1 MSCFG
6 YFCYVFDNWCKCSQI
21 EEKPSKFHNPSTER
35 ITSERHTFDSF
46 GSSCSAF
53 NFYAPSKPLSTRNKS
68 VKFRPH
74 LDVVPRAA
82 SESGGD
88 WIMRYTM
95 NETNFN
101 PWNLGARF
109 RHFEL
114 VPWRKQKSSIDLL
127 NNLGWEPPPAPI
139 PADGENSLEIYRKI
153 GNRKKWRRFT
163 RKRLRNERKVRR
175 HIKIRLMFA
184 VEFRHSRTQVIRSRI
199 VSRNSNAIKSQ
210 CKSNEIFVCDEF
222 AANSRDAI
230 NVNCENVGKQQQQEH
245 WGYFSQRNKGIEEIL
260 IEGQKLAM
268 NNENKFDYKQLI
280 PLKSSQ
286 IYYRNNRRAI
296 NRKTLLCWRCRKRR
310 YIFISICNICYI
322 GLYEMEKIVCIL
334 IL

>member
-21 EEKPSKFHNPSTER
+21 EEKPSKFHNPSTHP
-35 ITSERHTFDSF
+35 ITSESHAFDTF
-46 GSSCSAF
+46 GSTCSAF

-68 VKFRPH
+68 VKFRQH

-82 SESGGD
+82 TESGGD

-127 NNLGWEPPPAPI
+127 NNLGWEPPPVPV
-139 PADGENSLEIYRKI
+139 PVDADNSLEIYRKI

-163 RKRLRNERKVRR
+163 KKRLRNERKIRR
-175 HIKIRLMFA
+175 HVKIRLMFA
-184 VEFRHSRTQVIRSRI
+184 VEFRHTRTQVIRSR
-199 VSRNSNAIKSQ
+199 SRRSSNAIKSQ
-210 CKSNEIFVCDEF
+210 CKSNEIFVFDDC
-222 AANSRDAI
+222 AASADCAI
-230 NVNCENVGKQQQQEH
+230 VKSENNVVKQQEH

-260 IEGQKLAM
+260 IESQKLAM
-268 NNENKFDYKQLI
+268 NNENKFNYKQLI

-310 YIFISICNICYI
+310 YTLHLFRI
-322 GLYEMEKIVCIL
+322 LY
-334 IL
+334 